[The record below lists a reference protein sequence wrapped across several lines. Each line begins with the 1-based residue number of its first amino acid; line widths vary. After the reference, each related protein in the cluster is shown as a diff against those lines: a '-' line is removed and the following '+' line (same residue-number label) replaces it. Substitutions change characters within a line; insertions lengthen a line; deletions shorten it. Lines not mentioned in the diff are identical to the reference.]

1 MKTLTGTKA
10 NPESNTQV
18 NLSFD
23 AVNSLT
29 GRTIVLFVV
38 LLFAGA
44 CLPFGDTPQ
53 LESTNGTTLEEKVN
67 SRELVKRAT
76 LLEKGDPAP
85 NFKVTLFDGSSIQLS
100 DLEGHPLVI
109 NFWASWCA
117 PCRWEMPEFEESWKA
132 HKQEGIRFVGIATK
146 DVEHESR
153 RFANE
158 VGISYPVGFDPGG
171 KIALSYGVTVL
182 PTTYFVDRDHRIHRG
197 VTGAANAGA
206 LSIFLRGITPK

>member
-1 MKTLTGTKA
+1 MHQNFLYRGFTDIFKVSIDEELNNLQKLIYLNTK
-10 NPESNTQV
+10 NYLV
-18 NLSFD
+18 KHKD
-23 AVNSLT
+23 SL
-29 GRTIVLFVV
+29 
-38 LLFAGA
+38 
-44 CLPFGDTPQ
+44 
-53 LESTNGTTLEEKVN
+53 TLEEKVN

-132 HKQEGIRFVGIATK
+132 HKQEGIRFAGIATK